1 MLNDRCKG
9 DGDELHILPVQMPSD
24 ITYPREQMHRPVAAS
39 HPARFCLY
47 AFLHFVS
54 GLHGA
59 FRVGPASFKSETK
72 KMEGHIFKR
81 YFEMIIDLRVYGFLQ
96 GNKWFVLQNVFVFRH
111 FLCL

>member
-9 DGDELHILPVQMPSD
+9 GGDELHILPVQMPSD
-24 ITYPREQMHRPVAAS
+24 MTYPREQMHRPVAAS

-47 AFLHFVS
+47 AFLHLVS

-72 KMEGHIFKR
+72 KCKDIFQR
-81 YFEMIIDLRVYGFLQ
+81 YFEMIINLHGSLQ
-96 GNKWFVLQNVFVFRH
+96 GNK
-111 FLCL
+111 